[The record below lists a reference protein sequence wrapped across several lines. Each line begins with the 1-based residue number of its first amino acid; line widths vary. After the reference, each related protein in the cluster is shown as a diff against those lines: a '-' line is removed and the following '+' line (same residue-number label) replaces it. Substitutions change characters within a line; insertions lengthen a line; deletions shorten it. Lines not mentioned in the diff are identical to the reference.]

1 MLSVPGPWMAAEV
14 RRKRRTRTKRTEGK
28 PGRGEG
34 AGQTTHKKHPGYE
47 GQG

>member
-28 PGRGEG
+28 PGQGRGSRPDHTQE
-34 AGQTTHKKHPGYE
+34 APRI
-47 GQG
+47 